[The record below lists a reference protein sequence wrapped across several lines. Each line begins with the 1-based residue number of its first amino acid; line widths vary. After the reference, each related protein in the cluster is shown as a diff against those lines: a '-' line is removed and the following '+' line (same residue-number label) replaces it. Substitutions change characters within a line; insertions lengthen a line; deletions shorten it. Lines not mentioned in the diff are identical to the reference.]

1 MVTPRL
7 IALREALGLSK
18 AEFSD
23 IVGIDRSSYSKIEKA
38 NKPLLPKDAHRI
50 WELYAVDM
58 NFLYLG
64 RIDSLPS
71 SLSAK
76 VIANLNGKKQ

>member
-7 IALREALGLSK
+7 IALRVALGLSK
-18 AEFSD
+18 AGFAD
-23 IVGIDRSSYSKIEKA
+23 MVGIDRSSYSKIEKA
-38 NKPLLPKDAHRI
+38 HKPLLPKDAHRI

-64 RIDSLPS
+64 RLDGLPS

-76 VIANLNGKKQ
+76 VIANLNGQKQ